1 MKIHTNSSK
10 KQVNLIYFDK
20 WNNFGDEL
28 SKYITTQLINKD
40 KYQLVFN
47 QSNIHFNIVCIGSY
61 IHSAKNNAFIFGSGV
76 RTNPPIEVDNHKYT
90 NLNVCAV
97 RGPLTRKFLLNEK
110 INVPEIYGDPALLLP
125 KFYKPVLI
133 NDLKDKIGI
142 IPHKTNYNKYVNKID
157 TKKFY
162 LINPTSKWKN
172 VINSIY
178 SCKAIISSSLHG
190 LICSDAYNIPN
201 IWLDEYKL
209 SEGEFKFKDYFESQN
224 RKYIKITNLN
234 NYDDSLLYCEGNKID
249 LSKLQCAFPFT

>member
-1 MKIHTNSSK
+1 M
-10 KQVNLIYFDK
+10 
-20 WNNFGDEL
+20 
-28 SKYITTQLINKD
+28 
-40 KYQLVFN
+40 
-47 QSNIHFNIVCIGSY
+47 
-61 IHSAKNNAFIFGSGV
+61 
-76 RTNPPIEVDNHKYT
+76 
-90 NLNVCAV
+90 
-97 RGPLTRKFLLNEK
+97 
-110 INVPEIYGDPALLLP
+110 
-125 KFYKPVLI
+125 I
-133 NDLKDKIGI
+133 NDLKDKTGI

-224 RKYIKITNLN
+224 REYIKITNLN

>member
-1 MKIHTNSSK
+1 MKI
-10 KQVNLIYFDK
+10 VNLIYFKDSSQ
-20 WNNFGDEL
+20 NGNFGDEL
-28 SKYITTQLINKD
+28 SKFITTQLINKD
-40 KYQLVFN
+40 KYELVFN
-47 QSNIHFNIVCIGSY
+47 QNNIPLNIVCIGSY
-61 IHSAKNNAFIFGSGV
+61 IHCAKNNSFIFGSGV
-76 RTNPPIEVDNHKYT
+76 RTPNNIENGHKYT

-97 RGPLTRKFLLNEK
+97 RGPLTRKFLLNKK

-125 KFYKPVLI
+125 NFYKPVLI